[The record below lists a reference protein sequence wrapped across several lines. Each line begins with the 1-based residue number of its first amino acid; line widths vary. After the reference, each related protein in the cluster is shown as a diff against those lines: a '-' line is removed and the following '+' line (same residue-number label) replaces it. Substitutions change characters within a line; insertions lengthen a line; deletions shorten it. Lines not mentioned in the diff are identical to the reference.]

1 MRFEPEDR
9 LGGQALLSG
18 RDDEFQAT
26 LRAHPFMR
34 PVHWRLTEMR
44 LEDVSDVILH
54 TTEILRGFF
63 LTHSYYSFENIA
75 SSNMEA
81 SGPHVRMV

>member
-44 LEDVSDVILH
+44 LEDVSDVILL
-54 TTEILRGFF
+54 TTEILHGFF
-63 LTHSYYSFENIA
+63 FNSFILFFRKHSLLKYGSIWT
-75 SSNMEA
+75 
-81 SGPHVRMV
+81 PC